1 MNLKRIIAA
10 TLLSAGS
17 LGLLAGCSNH
27 SENAEGYTCHQGA
40 DSPGAA
46 VAQFVEGLRSGG
58 EPACSVVLKK
68 DGWDLNDP
76 TVKAIVER
84 MTALGEPPHEDAAI
98 MLNPVKPIEE
108 AFVFTVDTGRPLLL
122 IQPVYDDHTG
132 KYFVKWSQ
140 NSLASEAN
148 TPEYMKPVLAKLAQK

>member
-1 MNLKRIIAA
+1 MNINKRIASLLCAA
-10 TLLSAGS
+10 T

-46 VAQFVEGLRSGG
+46 VAQFVEGLRNGID
-58 EPACSVVLKK
+58 PACSVVLKK
-68 DGWDLNDP
+68 DGWDRNDP
-76 TVKAIVER
+76 VVKAVVKR
-84 MTALGEPPHEDAAI
+84 MSALGEPPHEDYAI
-98 MLNPVKPIEE
+98 MLGPVTPLDQ

-122 IQPVYDDHTG
+122 LQPVYDDRTG
-132 KYFVKWSQ
+132 KYFVELSRD
-140 NSLASEAN
+140 SLASEAN